1 MWIRSCKNNNSK
13 PLGIKWPREPIKA
26 LGLYYSYDQ
35 ALLREKNFFEN
46 LDKIKKLPEHVVL

>member
-1 MWIRSCKNNNSK
+1 
-13 PLGIKWPREPIKA
+13 LGIKWPREPIKA